1 MNRDKVGS
9 SPSLSSSFPVDIERS
24 MFNIKDLFNPLHDDY
39 ALEFQIQRVGKDRAI
54 FSVVMPEGM
63 IGGFVSLLQSL
74 HGFFRFAE
82 MKERVSKCQ
91 EQAIDPGEIAE
102 RQEIHATFQKKVCE
116 IFDAL
121 IGQGLERK
129 EAVKRTGE
137 ALKAKNHPW
146 ANRDAVLH
154 VLRAAG
160 RLRRKE
166 VKP

>member
-1 MNRDKVGS
+1 
-9 SPSLSSSFPVDIERS
+9 
-24 MFNIKDLFNPLHDDY
+24 
-39 ALEFQIQRVGKDRAI
+39 
-54 FSVVMPEGM
+54 MPAGM

-82 MKERVSKCQ
+82 MKERVLKCQ
-91 EQAIDPGEIAE
+91 EQAVDALEIE
-102 RQEIHATFQKKVCE
+102 KRQQIHATFQKKVCE

-129 EAVKRTGE
+129 EAVKRTGQ
-137 ALKAKNHPW
+137 ALREQNHPW
-146 ANRDAVLH
+146 ANRDSVLH

-166 VKP
+166 VKPN